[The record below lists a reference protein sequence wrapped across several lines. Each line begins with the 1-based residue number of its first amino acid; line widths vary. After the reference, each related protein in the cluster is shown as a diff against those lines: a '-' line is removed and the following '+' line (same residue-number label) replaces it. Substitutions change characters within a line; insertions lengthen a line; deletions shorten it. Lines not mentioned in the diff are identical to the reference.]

1 MQIVRDITIISEEV
15 TNPITLAE
23 AKNYLRVDFSEDD
36 ALIEALI
43 TSARVRL
50 EQYAGIAMTERTL
63 QVVAY
68 VDELIEL
75 PYAPISNILS
85 VEYFSAN
92 TWIEIEDGA
101 YEVIGTTIRKVFT
114 RDYPGMEYRF
124 TYNCGYDCVPSTL
137 KTATLKLVS
146 DLYEYRESSVEAS
159 RPSPNLTTAYEL
171 MKPFK
176 RINIFL

>member
-15 TNPITLAE
+15 TNPVTLAE

-36 ALIEALI
+36 DLIESLI

-75 PYAPISNILS
+75 PYAPITNILS

-92 TWIEIEDGA
+92 TWVEIEDGA
-101 YEVIGTTIRKVFT
+101 YEVIGTTVRKVFT
-114 RDYPGMEYRF
+114 INYPGMEYRF

-146 DLYEYRESSVEAS
+146 DLYEYRESSVEAG
-159 RPSPNLTTAYEL
+159 RPSANLTTAYEL